1 MNLKTLII
9 RTDRLGDFYQTIPYI
24 NCLARIYGKTNV
36 DIVVKKHIYPHIKK
50 KKYLYNKLYSFEES
64 GIFNKVLLI
73 VKLRKNNYKQIIIF
87 DGKDRSIILSK
98 FLNVDKIFHTYPRKK
113 INLLTKISFSKK
125 YTTIL
130 DNQTMPLK
138 HLYKNILD
146 KIDVRIIK
154 KDYKILLHQNIK
166 KINIFKN
173 ENIKNKKYILIHL
186 DEKWFSDFYIKKYT
200 DISLKK
206 KDFFL
211 FIKKIVKRCRKNLII
226 TTGTIDLPFITEISN
241 EYFNINKKGYC
252 YLKIGKY
259 KIILL
264 KKISIENLEIITMN
278 ANSVITCHGP
288 LSLIS
293 GSFNINLID
302 IIEKN
307 QEKWYERHTSHIMKY
322 NKLYRIKFSKL
333 AKKII
338 LKLK

>member
-1 MNLKTLII
+1 LKTLII

-24 NCLARIYGKTNV
+24 NCLIRNYGKTNV

-50 KKYLYNKLYSFEES
+50 KKYLYNNLYSFEKS
-64 GIFNKVLLI
+64 GIFNKILLI
-73 VKLRKNNYKQIIIF
+73 LKLRKNNYKQIIIF

-98 FLNVDKIFHTYPRKK
+98 FLNVDKIFHTYPQKK
-113 INLLTKISFSKK
+113 INLLTKIFFSKK
-125 YTTIL
+125 YTTIF
-130 DNQTMPLK
+130 DNQIIPLK
-138 HLYKNILD
+138 YLYKDILD
-146 KIDVRIIK
+146 KIGVRIIK
-154 KDYKILLHQNIK
+154 RDYKILLYQNIK
-166 KINIFKN
+166 KINILKN

-186 DEKWFSDFYIKKYT
+186 DEKWFSGFYIKKYT
-200 DISLKK
+200 DISLKRN
-206 KDFFL
+206 DFFL
-211 FIKKIVKRCRKNLII
+211 FIKKIVKICRKNLII
-226 TTGTIDLPFITEISN
+226 TTGTINLPFITKISN
-241 EYFNINKKGYC
+241 EYFKNNKKTYC

-307 QEKWYERHTSHIMKY
+307 QEKWYERHTSQIMKY
-322 NKLYRIKFSKL
+322 KKLYRIKFSK
-333 AKKII
+333 
-338 LKLK
+338 

>member
-1 MNLKTLII
+1 LKTLII

-24 NCLARIYGKTNV
+24 NCLIRNYGKTNV

-50 KKYLYNKLYSFEES
+50 KKYLYNNLYSFEKS
-64 GIFNKVLLI
+64 GIFNKILLI
-73 VKLRKNNYKQIIIF
+73 LKLRKNNYKQIIIF

-98 FLNVDKIFHTYPRKK
+98 FLNVDKIFHTYPQKK
-113 INLLTKISFSKK
+113 INLLTKIFFSKK
-125 YTTIL
+125 YTTIF
-130 DNQTMPLK
+130 DNQIIPLK
-138 HLYKNILD
+138 YLYKDILD
-146 KIDVRIIK
+146 KIGVRIIK
-154 KDYKILLHQNIK
+154 RDYKILLYQNIK
-166 KINIFKN
+166 KINILKN

-186 DEKWFSDFYIKKYT
+186 DEKWFSGFYIKKYT
-200 DISLKK
+200 DISLKRN
-206 KDFFL
+206 DFFL
-211 FIKKIVKRCRKNLII
+211 FIKKIVKICRKNLII
-226 TTGTIDLPFITEISN
+226 TTGTINLPFITKISN
-241 EYFNINKKGYC
+241 EYFKNNKKTYC